1 MKLNISDYRRS
12 AKGRLPRFVFD
23 YIDGAAEDES
33 CAQRNRSDFDRV
45 SIVPRMLRDLTR
57 IDPSIELFGD
67 TWRQPFG
74 IAPTG
79 FNGFVH
85 PQGDLMLARAAAASG
100 IPFVLS
106 TASNMRLEA
115 VRQPDGLDWFQ
126 LYVLSERSVAEQMV
140 RRAKKVGYRA
150 LVLTV
155 DVPVSGMRERDVR
168 NCFRLPFRPG
178 PAMLFDL
185 CRHPLWL
192 ARQIAVG
199 GPGFVNLVEQEGP
212 VPAAV
217 GAAALTRDMDR
228 SLTWESLAWLRRLWD
243 GPLLVKGLL
252 HPDDAR
258 LALAQGVDGIIV
270 SNHGGRQ
277 LDAAPSSISALPA
290 IVDAVAD
297 RIPVLLDSG
306 IRRGSDV
313 AKALALGARA
323 VLIGRATLYGL
334 ASGGEAGARSVI
346 DLLAAELARV
356 LTLCGVAKAAALDR
370 SALADVRFPRAA
382 LPLADASQRPARAA
396 GSGQIMRTGQLL
408 AAAEAVADER
418 C

>member
-12 AKGRLPRFVFD
+12 AKARLPRFVFD

-33 CAQRNRSDFDRV
+33 CARRNRSDFDRV

-57 IDPSIELFGD
+57 IDSSIELFGD

-85 PQGDLMLARAAAASG
+85 PQGDAMLARAAAASG

-115 VRQPDGLDWFQ
+115 VRQPNGLDWFQ
-126 LYVLSERSVAEQMV
+126 LYVLTERSVAEQMV
-140 RRAKKVGYRA
+140 RRAKNADYRA

-168 NCFRLPFRPG
+168 NRFRLPFRPG

-258 LALAQGVDGIIV
+258 LALAHGVDGIIV

-277 LDAAPSSISALPA
+277 LDAAPSSIAALPT

-306 IRRGSDV
+306 IRRGSDI

-323 VLIGRATLYGL
+323 VLVGRATLYGL
-334 ASGGEAGARSVI
+334 ASGSEAGARSVI
-346 DLLAAELARV
+346 ELLAAEFARV
-356 LTLCGVAKAAALDR
+356 LTLCGVASAAELDR
-370 SALADVRFPRAA
+370 SALGDARFPIASPPSGDAA
-382 LPLADASQRPARAA
+382 LVPNDASGAAARAP
-396 GSGQIMRTGQLL
+396 SQRLL
-408 AAAEAVADER
+408 VTETFADER
-418 C
+418 S

>member
-12 AKGRLPRFVFD
+12 AKNRLPRFVFD

-33 CAQRNRSDFDRV
+33 CARRNRSDFERV
-45 SIVPRMLRDLTR
+45 PLVPRMLRDLAR
-57 IDPSIELFGD
+57 VDSSIELFGD

-85 PQGDLMLARAAAASG
+85 PQGDAMLARAAAASG

-115 VRQPDGLDWFQ
+115 VRQPNGLEWFQ

-140 RRAKKVGYRA
+140 RRAKKAGYRA

-168 NCFRLPFRPG
+168 NGFRLPFRPG

-185 CRHPLWL
+185 CRHPRWL

-217 GAAALTRDMDR
+217 GAATLTRDMDR

-243 GPLLVKGLL
+243 APLLVKGLL

-258 LALAQGVDGIIV
+258 FALAQGVDGIIV

-277 LDAAPSSISALPA
+277 LDAAPSSIGALPT

-323 VLIGRATLYGL
+323 VLVGRATLYGL

-346 DLLAAELARV
+346 DLLATEFARV
-356 LTLCGVAKAAALDR
+356 LTLCGVASAASLDR
-370 SALADVRFPRAA
+370 GALGDDRFPISPPPPAG
-382 LPLADASQRPARAA
+382 ASPVPNDTSEQAARAPA
-396 GSGQIMRTGQLL
+396 QRL
-408 AAAEAVADER
+408 APTETLADER
-418 C
+418 A